1 MFNISVYAED
11 VPDSKEQPA
20 VAASDDKSLAED
32 VTNEDEEKEQ
42 PAVAESDDKSLA
54 KDATNEDEEKEQPAV
69 AASDDKSLAKDVT
82 NEDENIDIE
91 MEVTFVKDSIQPLN
105 RAMFTFNDKVYYW
118 FFRPLSKGYEAVV
131 PEKARLGVRNFF
143 TNVRTPGRFVNCI
156 LQGKFKGAGSEL
168 LRLVINST
176 LGVGGFSDPATKYF
190 KLDMYD
196 EDFGQTLG
204 TYNVGAGTFIEIPL
218 FGPSNVRDG
227 IGLLGDIILDPITFL
242 SFVSPFLSTGVSS
255 YNTLNEV
262 SIDKGDTYEGLVEQ
276 AIDPYIAVQDAY
288 TQNRAKKIRE

>member
-1 MFNISVYAED
+1 MRKLAILISFFVLTAYAFNISVYAED

-20 VAASDDKSLAED
+20 VVASDDKSPAKD
-32 VTNEDEEKEQ
+32 ATTNEDGEKEQ
-42 PAVAESDDKSLA
+42 PAVAESDD
-54 KDATNEDEEKEQPAV
+54 
-69 AASDDKSLAKDVT
+69 
-82 NEDENIDIE
+82 IDIE
-91 MEVTFVKDSIQPLN
+91 MEATFVKDSIQPLN
-105 RAMFTFNDKVYYW
+105 RALFTFNDKLYYW
-118 FFRPLSKGYEAVV
+118 FFRPLSNGYEVIV

-143 TNVRTPGRFVNCI
+143 TNVRTPGRFVNCV
-156 LQGKFKGAGSEL
+156 LQGKLKGAGTEL

-176 LGVGGFSDPATKYF
+176 LGVGGLSDPAAKYF

-204 TYNVGAGTFIEIPL
+204 RYNVGAGTFIEIPL
-218 FGPSNVRDG
+218 YGPSNVRDG
-227 IGLLGDIILDPITFL
+227 IGLLGDLVLDPITFL

-255 YNTLNEV
+255 YHTLNEV

>member
-1 MFNISVYAED
+1 MRKLVILISFFVLTTYAFNISVYAED

-32 VTNEDEEKEQ
+32 ATNEAEEKEQ
-42 PAVAESDDKSLA
+42 PAVAESDDK
-54 KDATNEDEEKEQPAV
+54 DIEDIEG
-69 AASDDKSLAKDVT
+69 
-82 NEDENIDIE
+82 IDIE
-91 MEVTFVKDSIQPLN
+91 MEATFVKDSVQPLN
-105 RAMFTFNDKVYYW
+105 RAFFTFNDKLYYW
-118 FFRPLSKGYEAVV
+118 FFRPLSKGYETVV

-143 TNVRTPGRFVNCI
+143 TNVRTPGRFVNCV

-176 LGVGGFSDPATKYF
+176 IGGAGFSDPASKYF

-227 IGLLGDIILDPITFL
+227 IGLLGDIVLDPITYL
-242 SFVSPFLSTGVSS
+242 SFISPFLSSGVSS
-255 YNTLNEV
+255 YNTLNDV

>member
-1 MFNISVYAED
+1 MRKLAILISFFVLTTYAFNISVYAED

-20 VAASDDKSLAED
+20 VAASDDKS
-32 VTNEDEEKEQ
+32 
-42 PAVAESDDKSLA
+42 PA
-54 KDATNEDEEKEQPAV
+54 KDATDEDE
-69 AASDDKSLAKDVT
+69 D
-82 NEDENIDIE
+82 IDIDVE
-91 MEVTFVKDSIQPLN
+91 MEATFVKDSIQPLN
-105 RAMFTFNDKVYYW
+105 RAMFTFNDKLYYW
-118 FFRPLSKGYEAVV
+118 FFRPLSNGYEVIV

-143 TNVRTPGRFVNCI
+143 TNVRTPGRFVNCV
-156 LQGKFKGAGSEL
+156 LQGKLKGAGTEL

-176 LGVGGFSDPATKYF
+176 LGVGGFSDPAAKYF

-204 TYNVGAGTFIEIPL
+204 RYNVGAGTFIEIPL
-218 FGPSNVRDG
+218 YGPSNVRDG
-227 IGLLGDIILDPITFL
+227 IGLLGDLVLDPITFL

-255 YNTLNEV
+255 YHTLNEV

>member
-1 MFNISVYAED
+1 MYKRLYKRGEKRMRKLAILISFFVLTAYAFNISVYAED

-20 VAASDDKSLAED
+20 VAASDDKSPAKD
-32 VTNEDEEKEQ
+32 ATTNEDE
-42 PAVAESDDKSLA
+42 D
-54 KDATNEDEEKEQPAV
+54 
-69 AASDDKSLAKDVT
+69 
-82 NEDENIDIE
+82 IDIE
-91 MEVTFVKDSIQPLN
+91 MEVTFVRDSIQPLN
-105 RAMFTFNDKVYYW
+105 RAMFTFNDRLYYW
-118 FFRPLSKGYEAVV
+118 FFRPLSSGYEVVV

-143 TNVRTPGRFVNCI
+143 TNVRTPKRFVNCV

-176 LGVGGFSDPATKYF
+176 IGGAGFSDPASKYF

-227 IGLLGDIILDPITFL
+227 IGLLGDIVLDPITYL
-242 SFVSPFLSTGVSS
+242 SFISPFLSSGVSS
-255 YNTLNEV
+255 YNTLNDV

>member
-1 MFNISVYAED
+1 MRKLAILISFFVLTAYAFNISVYAED

-20 VAASDDKSLAED
+20 VAASDDKSLA
-32 VTNEDEEKEQ
+32 
-42 PAVAESDDKSLA
+42 
-54 KDATNEDEEKEQPAV
+54 KDAT
-69 AASDDKSLAKDVT
+69 T

-105 RAMFTFNDKVYYW
+105 RAMFTFNDRLYYW
-118 FFRPLSKGYEAVV
+118 FFRPLSNGYEVVV

-143 TNVRTPGRFVNCI
+143 TNVRTPKRFVNCV
-156 LQGKFKGAGSEL
+156 LQGKFKGAGTEL

-176 LGVGGFSDPATKYF
+176 LGVGGLSDPAAKYF

-196 EDFGQTLG
+196 EDFGQTLAKYNAG
-204 TYNVGAGTFIEIPL
+204 TGTFIEIPI

-227 IGLLGDIILDPITFL
+227 IGLLGDLVLDPITFL

>member
-1 MFNISVYAED
+1 MRKLVLLISFFVLITYAFNISVYAED

-20 VAASDDKSLAED
+20 VAASDDKSLA
-32 VTNEDEEKEQ
+32 
-42 PAVAESDDKSLA
+42 
-54 KDATNEDEEKEQPAV
+54 KDATNEYEEI
-69 AASDDKSLAKDVT
+69 
-82 NEDENIDIE
+82 EDIDIE
-91 MEVTFVKDSIQPLN
+91 MEATFVKDSIQPFN
-105 RAMFTFNDKVYYW
+105 RTMFTFNDKVYYW
-118 FFRPLSKGYEAVV
+118 FFRPLSKGYETVV
-131 PEKARLGVRNFF
+131 PEKARLGVRHFF
-143 TNVRTPGRFVNCI
+143 TNIRTPGRFFNCI
-156 LQGKFKGAGSEL
+156 FQGKFKGAGTEL

-176 LGVGGFSDPATKYF
+176 VGVGGFSDPATKYF

-204 TYNVGAGTFIEIPL
+204 RHNVGAGTYIQIPF

-227 IGLLGDIILDPITFL
+227 IGLLGDLVLDPITYLMFI
-242 SFVSPFLSTGVSS
+242 SPFLSTGVSS
-255 YNTLNEV
+255 YNTLNDV

>member
-1 MFNISVYAED
+1 MRKLVLLVFFFILTTYAFNISVYAED
-11 VPDSKEQPA
+11 VPDSKEQPG
-20 VAASDDKSLAED
+20 VAA
-32 VTNEDEEKEQ
+32 
-42 PAVAESDDKSLA
+42 SDDKSLA
-54 KDATNEDEEKEQPAV
+54 KDATNEDEEI
-69 AASDDKSLAKDVT
+69 
-82 NEDENIDIE
+82 EDIDIE
-91 MEVTFVKDSIQPLN
+91 MEATFVKDPIQPFN
-105 RAMFTFNDKVYYW
+105 RAVFGFNDKVYYW
-118 FFRPLSKGYEAVV
+118 FFRPLSKGYETVV

-143 TNVRTPGRFVNCI
+143 TNIRMPGRFFNCI
-156 LQGKFKGAGSEL
+156 FQGKFKGAGTEL

-190 KLDMYD
+190 KLDTYD

-204 TYNVGAGTFIEIPL
+204 RYNVEGGSYIQIPL

-227 IGLLGDIILDPITFL
+227 IGLLGDLVLDPVTWL
-242 SFVSPFLSTGVSS
+242 SLFVSPIAGTGTRT
-255 YNTLNEV
+255 YDTLNEV

>member
-1 MFNISVYAED
+1 MRKLAIAILISFFVLTTYAFNISVYAED

-20 VAASDDKSLAED
+20 VAASDDKS
-32 VTNEDEEKEQ
+32 
-42 PAVAESDDKSLA
+42 PA
-54 KDATNEDEEKEQPAV
+54 KDATDEDE
-69 AASDDKSLAKDVT
+69 D
-82 NEDENIDIE
+82 IDIE
-91 MEVTFVKDSIQPLN
+91 MEATFVKDSIQPLN
-105 RAMFTFNDKVYYW
+105 RAIFTFNDKLYYW
-118 FFRPLSKGYEAVV
+118 FFSPLSNGYEAVV

-143 TNVRTPGRFVNCI
+143 TNVRTPGRFVNCV
-156 LQGKFKGAGSEL
+156 LQGKLKGAGTEL

-176 LGVGGFSDPATKYF
+176 LGVGGFSDPAAKYF

-204 TYNVGAGTFIEIPL
+204 RYNVGAGTFIEIPL

-227 IGLLGDIILDPITFL
+227 IGLLGDLVLDPITFL

-255 YNTLNEV
+255 YNKLNEV

>member
-1 MFNISVYAED
+1 MRKLAILISFFVLTAYAFNISVYAED

-20 VAASDDKSLAED
+20 V
-32 VTNEDEEKEQ
+32 
-42 PAVAESDDKSLA
+42 VASDDKSLA
-54 KDATNEDEEKEQPAV
+54 KDAT
-69 AASDDKSLAKDVT
+69 T
-82 NEDENIDIE
+82 NEDEDIDIE
-91 MEVTFVKDSIQPLN
+91 MEVTFVKDSVQPLN
-105 RAMFTFNDKVYYW
+105 RAFFTFNDKLYYW
-118 FFRPLSKGYEAVV
+118 FFRPLSKGYETVV

-143 TNVRTPGRFVNCI
+143 TNVRTPKRFVNCA
-156 LQGKFKGAGSEL
+156 LQGKFKGAGTEL

-176 LGVGGFSDPATKYF
+176 LGVGGLSDPAAKYF

-196 EDFGQTLG
+196 EDFGQTLAK
-204 TYNVGAGTFIEIPL
+204 YNVGTGTFIEIPL

-227 IGLLGDIILDPITFL
+227 IGLLGDLVLDPITFL

-288 TQNRAKKIRE
+288 TQNRAKKIKE

>member
-1 MFNISVYAED
+1 MRKLAIAILISFFVLTTYAFNISVYAED

-20 VAASDDKSLAED
+20 VAASDDKS
-32 VTNEDEEKEQ
+32 
-42 PAVAESDDKSLA
+42 PA
-54 KDATNEDEEKEQPAV
+54 KDATDEDE
-69 AASDDKSLAKDVT
+69 D
-82 NEDENIDIE
+82 IDIE

-105 RAMFTFNDKVYYW
+105 RAMFTFNDRLYYW
-118 FFRPLSKGYEAVV
+118 FFRPLSNGYEAVV

-143 TNVRTPGRFVNCI
+143 TNVRTPGRFVNCV
-156 LQGKFKGAGSEL
+156 LQGKFKGAGTEL

-176 LGVGGFSDPATKYF
+176 LGVGGFSDPAAKYF

-204 TYNVGAGTFIEIPL
+204 RYNVGAGTFIEIPL

-227 IGLLGDIILDPITFL
+227 IGLLGDLVLDPITFL

>member
-1 MFNISVYAED
+1 MYKRLYKRGEKRMRKLAILISFFVLTTYAFNISVYAED

-20 VAASDDKSLAED
+20 VAASDDKS
-32 VTNEDEEKEQ
+32 
-42 PAVAESDDKSLA
+42 PA
-54 KDATNEDEEKEQPAV
+54 KDATDEDE
-69 AASDDKSLAKDVT
+69 D
-82 NEDENIDIE
+82 IDIDVE
-91 MEVTFVKDSIQPLN
+91 MEATFVKDSVQPLN
-105 RAMFTFNDKVYYW
+105 RAFFTFNDKLYYW
-118 FFRPLSKGYEAVV
+118 FFRPLSKGYETVV

-143 TNVRTPGRFVNCI
+143 TNVRTPGRFVNCV

-176 LGVGGFSDPATKYF
+176 IGGAGFSDPASKYF

-227 IGLLGDIILDPITFL
+227 IGLLGDIVLDPITYL
-242 SFVSPFLSTGVSS
+242 SFISPFLSSGVSS
-255 YNTLNEV
+255 YNTLNDV

>member
-1 MFNISVYAED
+1 MRKLVILISFFVLTTYAFNIYVYAED

-20 VAASDDKSLAED
+20 VAASDDKSLAQD
-32 VTNEDEEKEQ
+32 ATGEDE
-42 PAVAESDDKSLA
+42 DI
-54 KDATNEDEEKEQPAV
+54 
-69 AASDDKSLAKDVT
+69 DV
-82 NEDENIDIE
+82 E
-91 MEVTFVKDSIQPLN
+91 MEVTFVKDSIQPFN
-105 RAMFTFNDKVYYW
+105 RAVFTFNDRLYYW
-118 FFRPLSKGYEAVV
+118 FFRPLSSGYEVVV

-143 TNVRTPGRFVNCI
+143 TNVRTPGRFVNCV
-156 LQGKFKGAGSEL
+156 LQGKFKGAGTEL
-168 LRLVINST
+168 LRLVVNST
-176 LGVGGFSDPATKYF
+176 LGVGGLSDPAAKYF

-196 EDFGQTLG
+196 EDFGQTLAK
-204 TYNVGAGTFIEIPL
+204 YNVGTGTFIEIPI

-227 IGLLGDIILDPITFL
+227 IGRLGDMVLDPITLL

-262 SIDKGDTYEGLVEQ
+262 SLDKGDTYESLVEQ

>member
-1 MFNISVYAED
+1 MRKLVLLISFFVLTTYAFNISVFAED

-32 VTNEDEEKEQ
+32 
-42 PAVAESDDKSLA
+42 
-54 KDATNEDEEKEQPAV
+54 ATNEDE
-69 AASDDKSLAKDVT
+69 D
-82 NEDENIDIE
+82 IDIE
-91 MEVTFVKDSIQPLN
+91 MEATFVKDSIQPLN

-118 FFRPLSKGYEAVV
+118 FFRPLSNGYEAVV
-131 PEKARLGVRNFF
+131 PEMARLGVRNFF
-143 TNVRTPGRFVNCI
+143 TNVRTPGRFVNCL
-156 LQGKFKGAGSEL
+156 LQGKFKGAGTEL

-176 LGVGGFSDPATKYF
+176 IGGAGFSDPATKYF

-204 TYNVGAGTFIEIPL
+204 RYNVGAGTFIEIPL

-227 IGLLGDIILDPITFL
+227 IGLLGDLVLDPISWL
-242 SFVSPFLSTGVSS
+242 AFVSPFLSTGVSS
-255 YNTLNEV
+255 YNTLNDV